1 MTSPTAPPTLDRPPA
16 PRRSDR
22 FYAWV
27 AGLGVARSDG
37 WIGGVAAGV
46 ASRLRIDPLIVRG
59 VLVVATLCGLPLVLI
74 YALAWALLPD
84 AEGRI
89 HLRELLRGRFQPAQ
103 LGILAGV
110 VFGLLT
116 SASPVGLFVIER
128 MLNPYGY
135 VTFDYGLS
143 PFGTFLFIIGLVL
156 IGILLVLIVRAARRT
171 PGDVT
176 APAPSAPAGDSGI
189 AAAADPRGEDAAPD
203 GRMPASPLAPY
214 PGEGADYETWRA
226 QHADWQQQEQAW
238 RRQQVDADRAA
249 REQARAERQAAAA
262 AFSAEAAER
271 RRIRRAS
278 NPRVSAA
285 YVGTVLGFA
294 LVAAAVVWL
303 WASAPDATTA
313 AVALFSAALVL
324 AFGMIV
330 AGVARRRSGV
340 LAFAAAVTLLA
351 GVVTGGAASAGDV
364 RLGDQTL
371 SNTGEPSSI
380 RQPFGRTGI
389 QLANM
394 PGATSRPV
402 VLHKGVGYTDIYV
415 SPGVELQLTATV
427 GDVAVQWERTDFN
440 ARGETTTVEQGVFQG
455 VPAGDGRTL
464 YRESV
469 TSSLDP
475 DWSGPDAPR
484 DVKSVPVTIEQDS
497 GAIFIIYATHP
508 DEEAAQ

>member
-1 MTSPTAPPTLDRPPA
+1 MTSSTAPPALEHPPA

-22 FYAWV
+22 FYAWI
-27 AGLGVARSDG
+27 AGLGIARSDG
-37 WIGGVAAGV
+37 WIGGVAAGI

-59 VLVVATLCGLPLVLI
+59 VLVVATLCGLPLVLV

-84 AEGRI
+84 AEGRV
-89 HLRELLRGRFQPAQ
+89 HLRDLMRGRFQPAQ

-110 VFGLLT
+110 AFGLFASGPSLFSLLFGRVVT
-116 SASPVGLFVIER
+116 S
-128 MLNPYGY
+128 YGEPFY
-135 VTFDYGLS
+135 VPGLS

-171 PGDVT
+171 PGT

-189 AAAADPRGEDAAPD
+189 AAAADSRGEDAAAD
-203 GRMPASPLAPY
+203 GRPAASPLAPY
-214 PGEGADYETWRA
+214 PADGVDFEAWRA
-226 QHADWQQQEQAW
+226 QYADWQQQEQAW
-238 RRQQVDADRAA
+238 RRQQQDADRAA
-249 REQARAERQAAAA
+249 REQARAERQEAAA
-262 AFSAEAAER
+262 AFAAEASER

-278 NPRVSAA
+278 NPRVSVA
-285 YVGTVLGFA
+285 YVGIVLGVA

-303 WASAPDATTA
+303 WASEPDATTA
-313 AVALFSAALVL
+313 AVALFGAALVL

-330 AGVARRRSGV
+330 AGVARRRSGF
-340 LAFAAAVTLLA
+340 LAFAAVATLIA

-371 SNTGEPSSI
+371 SNTGDPSSI

-389 QLANM
+389 HLANI
-394 PGATSRPV
+394 PEVRSQPV

-427 GDVAVQWERTDFN
+427 GDVAVQWERTDFDAKGN
-440 ARGETTTVEQGVFQG
+440 VITVEQGAFQG
-455 VPAGDGRTL
+455 APGGDGRTR

-475 DWSGPDAPR
+475 GWAGPDAPR
-484 DVKSVPVTIEQDS
+484 SVIPVPVTIDQDS
-497 GAIFIIYATHP
+497 GAIFVIYSTHP
-508 DEEAAQ
+508 DEEAAR